1 MEKRKYTMSKLYR
14 TAVAA
19 VALTGTLLSPAV
31 AGISWPREQLL
42 PTFAK
47 PAPTQD
53 LISIPPAGS
62 TSPKA
67 EAVLF
72 SSLKGLVN
80 RTKPRIWT
88 CEGAGEGKS
97 SGSKYEWLTELGL
110 SYKEPSDPWALIT
123 KYRQEIKGIIVYD
136 DAQPDTINLA
146 TTIAGSSSALVAS
159 PELAA
164 KLTRAPYSLPILKDL
179 RGKFK
184 GRLGVYQ
191 YLYDHYWVTTTH
203 RVLTGLNPT
212 AVYGNLREYAV
223 AINSTVLWLDPR
235 EPEEK
240 ALLDR
245 YLASMG
251 PGTLYM
257 GWWAEEGSGVSAA
270 SAYGIVTCA
279 SDWSTNLTNLGGT
292 SRKVTVKRAPAAV
305 PPVENKIY
313 VAFIIS
319 DGDNFQY
326 LEHHLHKMWLDPER
340 GKVPMGWTV
349 SPTML
354 DAMPGLLN
362 YYYKTATDNDCL
374 LSGPSGYG
382 YTYPN
387 DWHNGEALNQFVAKS
402 DDYCQR
408 AGLRIITI
416 WNTINGGIAPNVG
429 DAYAKHAPSLLGL
442 TGQNAGGGLTIYDH
456 TLPTFALTATYCGVM
471 DHLVREVKGGSAGWD
486 GKSPR
491 FLIIQAEPWHG
502 LMPTDFVTFVQGLNS
517 DYQIVRPDTLFQM
530 MRSVNQLPVD
540 PLKPIP

>member
-1 MEKRKYTMSKLYR
+1 MSKLCR
-14 TAVAA
+14 TAAA
-19 VALTGTLLSPAV
+19 ALALVGALLSPAV
-31 AGISWPREQLL
+31 AGIKWPREQLL
-42 PTFAK
+42 PTFAR

-53 LISIPPAGS
+53 LISIPPVGS
-62 TSPKA
+62 ASPKA

-88 CEGAGEGKS
+88 AEGAGQG
-97 SGSKYEWLTELGL
+97 KYEWLTELGL
-110 SYKEPSDPWALIT
+110 SSKETQDPWALVT
-123 KYRQEIKGIIVYD
+123 KYRPEIKGIIVYD

-146 TTIAGSSSALVAS
+146 TTIAGSTNALVAS
-159 PELAA
+159 PDLAA
-164 KLTRAPYSLPILKDL
+164 RLTGAPYSLPILKDL
-179 RGKFK
+179 RGKFQ

-191 YLYDHYWVTTTH
+191 YLYDNYWATATH

-212 AVYGNLREYAV
+212 GVYGNLREYAV
-223 AINSTVLWLDPR
+223 AINSAVVWLDPR
-235 EPEEK
+235 DPQEK

-245 YLASMG
+245 FLASMG

-257 GWWAEEGSGVSAA
+257 GWWAEETSGVRAA
-270 SAYGIVTCA
+270 SAYGIATCA
-279 SDWSTNLTNLGGT
+279 SDFSTNLTNFGGT
-292 SRKVTVKRAPAAV
+292 SRKVAVKKAPAAV
-305 PPVENKIY
+305 PSIENKIY

-326 LEHHLHKMWLDPER
+326 LEHHFHQMWLDPER

-349 SPTML
+349 SPAML
-354 DAMPGLLN
+354 DAMPGILN

-387 DWHNGEALNQFVAKS
+387 DWHDGQALAQFVTKS
-402 DDYCQR
+402 DDYCNR

-416 WNTINGGIAPNVG
+416 WNTITGGIAPQVG

-456 TLPTFALTATYCGVM
+456 TLPGFALSATYCGVM

-486 GKSPR
+486 GRSPR

-502 LMPTDFVTFVQGLNS
+502 LMPADFVTFVHGLSS
-517 DYQIVRPDTLFQM
+517 DYYRIVRPDTLFKM
-530 MRSVNQLPVD
+530 MRSANRLPAD
-540 PLKPIP
+540 PLQPK

>member
-1 MEKRKYTMSKLYR
+1 MSKLYG
-14 TAVAA
+14 TAAA
-19 VALTGTLLSPAV
+19 ALALTSTLISPSV
-31 AGISWPREQLL
+31 AGIKWPEKQLL

-47 PAPTQD
+47 PSPTQD
-53 LISIPPAGS
+53 LITIPPVGS
-62 TSPKA
+62 ASPKA

-88 CEGAGEGKS
+88 CEGTEDN
-97 SGSKYEWLTELGL
+97 KYEWLTELGL
-110 SYKEPSDPWALIT
+110 AHQEPSDPWALIT
-123 KYRQEIKGIIVYD
+123 KYRSEVKGIVVYD

-146 TTIAGSSSALVAS
+146 TTIAGSSNALVAS

-164 KLTRAPYSLPILKDL
+164 KLTSAPYSLPILKDL
-179 RGKFK
+179 RGQFK
-184 GRLGVYQ
+184 GRLEVYQ
-191 YLYDHYWVTTTH
+191 YLYDHYWATSTH

-212 AVYGNLREYAV
+212 AIYGNLREYAV

-235 EPEEK
+235 KPEEK

-257 GWWAEEGSGVSAA
+257 GWWAEEASGVSAA

-279 SDWSTNLTNLGGT
+279 SDWSTNLTNFGGT
-292 SRKVTVKRAPAAV
+292 PRKVTVKKAPAAI
-305 PPVENKIY
+305 PPIENKIY
-313 VAFIIS
+313 VAFIMS

-326 LEHHLHKMWLDPER
+326 LEHHMHKMWLDPER

-354 DAMPGLLN
+354 DAMPGILN
-362 YYYKTATDNDCL
+362 YYYKTATDNDCFI
-374 LSGPSGYG
+374 SGPSGYG

-387 DWHNGEALNQFVAKS
+387 DWKDSAALNQFVAKS
-402 DDYCQR
+402 DDYCKR
-408 AGLRIITI
+408 AGLQIITV
-416 WNTINGGIAPNVG
+416 WNTINGGIDPKVG

-442 TGQNAGGGLTIYDH
+442 TGQNAGGGLKIYDG
-456 TLPTFALTATYCGVM
+456 TLPTFDLTATYCGVM
-471 DHLVREVKGGSAGWD
+471 DHLVREVKGGSKGWD

-502 LMPTDFVTFVQGLNS
+502 LMPTDFVTFVKTLDSN
-517 DYQIVRPDTLFQM
+517 YKIVRPDTIFKM
-530 MRSVNQLPVD
+530 MRSVNHLPTD
-540 PLKPIP
+540 PTK

>member
-1 MEKRKYTMSKLYR
+1 MSKLHR
-14 TAVAA
+14 TAAA
-19 VALTGTLLSPAV
+19 AIALTGALLSPSV
-31 AGISWPREQLL
+31 AGINWPREQLL

-53 LISIPPAGS
+53 LISIPPVGS
-62 TSPKA
+62 ASPKA

-80 RTKPRIWT
+80 RAKPRIWT
-88 CEGAGEGKS
+88 CEGPGDA
-97 SGSKYEWLTELGL
+97 KYEWLTEIGL
-110 SYKEPSDPWALIT
+110 SYKEPRDPWALIT

-146 TTIAGSSSALVAS
+146 TTIAGSSNALVAS
-159 PELAA
+159 PELVA
-164 KLTRAPYSLPILKDL
+164 KLTSAPYSLPILKDL
-179 RGKFK
+179 RGKFE

-191 YLYDHYWVTTTH
+191 YLYDHYWATTTH

-235 EPEEK
+235 EPKEK

-245 YLASMG
+245 FLASMG

-257 GWWAEEGSGVSAA
+257 GWWAEEGSGVRAA

-292 SRKVTVKRAPAAV
+292 SRKVTVKRASAAI
-305 PPVENKIY
+305 PPIENKIY

-326 LEHHLHKMWLDPER
+326 LEHHLHAMWLDPER
-340 GKVPMGWTV
+340 GKIPMGWTV

-354 DAMPGLLN
+354 DAMPGLLD
-362 YYYKTATDNDCL
+362 YYYKTATANDCL
-374 LSGPSGYG
+374 LCGPSGYG

-387 DWHNGEALNQFVAKS
+387 DWHDGEALNHFVAKS
-402 DDYCQR
+402 DDYCKR

-416 WNTINGGIAPNVG
+416 WNTITGGIDPKVG

-442 TGQNAGGGLTIYDH
+442 TGQNAGGGLKIYDH
-456 TLPTFALTATYCGVM
+456 TLPSFALTATYCGVM

-502 LMPTDFVTFVQGLNS
+502 LMPTDFVTFVKGLNS
-517 DYQIVRPDTLFQM
+517 NYQIVRPDTLFQM
-530 MRSVNQLPVD
+530 MRSINQLPTD
-540 PLKPIP
+540 PLKSE